1 MTLWWIGNIVLLVV
15 IAPVVVYLLR
25 GVLDAARNVRGA
37 LDDIAVVGTEMVADL
52 QPVLALRQT
61 DTYVSYTAEG
71 LARYGAALD
80 EIL

>member
-25 GVLDAARNVRGA
+25 GVLVSARAVRGA

-61 DTYVSYTAEG
+61 DTYVSYTTEG